1 MKYDPDVHRRRS
13 IRLKGFD
20 YSTPGAY
27 FVTINILGRECL
39 LGEISDSTMY
49 LNSFG
54 QAVEEVWN
62 NLPNHYP
69 NLELD
74 AFVVMPNHVHAIFI
88 LTTNVGPGLRPGLE
102 VANINDADG
111 EGRPTLRVGPTKN
124 LKKRQPLTTMV
135 GSLKSFSARRI
146 NQIRGLTGVPL
157 WQEDYYEHIIRNEDE
172 LNAIREYIFNNP
184 LGWDKDEENP
194 AL

>member
-1 MKYDPDVHRRRS
+1 
-13 IRLKGFD
+13 
-20 YSTPGAY
+20 
-27 FVTINILGRECL
+27 
-39 LGEISDSTMY
+39 
-49 LNSFG
+49 
-54 QAVEEVWN
+54 
-62 NLPNHYP
+62 
-69 NLELD
+69 
-74 AFVVMPNHVHAIFI
+74 
-88 LTTNVGPGLRPGLE
+88 
-102 VANINDADG
+102 
-111 EGRPTLRVGPTKN
+111 
-124 LKKRQPLTTMV
+124 MV